1 MRKSSFF
8 WLTLIVSALSL
19 FPAPHTFGQNK
30 AKTTQ
35 TTKQGKL
42 TIDQRVK
49 IMTKALKL
57 TPAEAVQVE
66 QILSSTQLEKAKIK
80 ASKISESKKE
90 EQIEYIKDVQKAK
103 LKKLLGKDRYKKYKE
118 MKEEDVL

>member
-1 MRKSSFF
+1 MKKSSNF
-8 WLTLIVSALSL
+8 WLTLVVSALFLLPVSETI
-19 FPAPHTFGQNK
+19 AQNK
-30 AKTTQ
+30 PKTTQ

-49 IMTKALKL
+49 IMTKSLKL

-80 ASKISESKKE
+80 ASKVSEKKKA
-90 EQIEYIKDVQKAK
+90 EQVEYIKDVQKAK
-103 LKKLLGKDRYKKYKE
+103 LKKVLSKDRYKKYKE
-118 MKEEDVL
+118 MKESDVL

>member
-1 MRKSSFF
+1 MRKSFF
-8 WLTLIVSALSL
+8 FRLALVVSVLLA
-19 FPAPHTFGQNK
+19 FPVSQISAQNK

-49 IMTKALKL
+49 IMTKTLKL

-80 ASKISESKKE
+80 ASKVSEKKKA
-90 EQIEYIKDVQKAK
+90 EQVEFIKDVQKAK
-103 LKKLLGKDRYKKYKE
+103 LKKVLGKDRYKKYKE
-118 MKEEDVL
+118 MKESDVL

>member
-1 MRKSSFF
+1 MKKSSNF
-8 WLTLIVSALSL
+8 WLTLVVSALFLLPVSETI
-19 FPAPHTFGQNK
+19 AQNK
-30 AKTTQ
+30 PKTTQ

-49 IMTKALKL
+49 IMTKSLKL

-80 ASKISESKKE
+80 ASKVSEKKKA
-90 EQIEYIKDVQKAK
+90 EQVEYIKDVQKAK
-103 LKKLLGKDRYKKYKE
+103 FKKVLGKDRYKKYKE
-118 MKEEDVL
+118 MKESDVL

>member
-1 MRKSSFF
+1 MKKSSNF
-8 WLTLIVSALSL
+8 WLTLVVSALFLLPVSETI
-19 FPAPHTFGQNK
+19 AQNK
-30 AKTTQ
+30 PKTTQ

-49 IMTKALKL
+49 IMTKSLKL

-80 ASKISESKKE
+80 ASKVSEKKKA
-90 EQIEYIKDVQKAK
+90 EQVEYIKDVQKAK
-103 LKKLLGKDRYKKYKE
+103 LKKVLGKDRYKKYKE
-118 MKEEDVL
+118 MKESDVL

>member
-8 WLTLIVSALSL
+8 WLTLIVSALFL

-30 AKTTQ
+30 TKTTQ

-103 LKKLLGKDRYKKYKE
+103 LKKLLGKERYKKYKD
-118 MKEEDVL
+118 MKESDVL